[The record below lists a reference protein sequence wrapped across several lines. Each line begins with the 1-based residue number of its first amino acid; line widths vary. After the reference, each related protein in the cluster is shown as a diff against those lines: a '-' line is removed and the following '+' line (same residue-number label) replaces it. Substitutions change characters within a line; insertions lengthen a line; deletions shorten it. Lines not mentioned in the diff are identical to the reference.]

1 MSAVKPLKKIILLDS
16 CSYFRL
22 GASFRPILFKLE
34 GDPEYE
40 LKVLADLDKEYSKNA
55 RLKTKYW
62 WAGTSEF
69 VEERE
74 ANRFV
79 PSPRRVNAV
88 RLAFSYINQ
97 YAIDNNISAS
107 LIDKRVLSVGHAM
120 SGIVVTDDL
129 AMQSL
134 AETFNISWINTLG
147 LLKLMYERGKA
158 TIEDIDSIIE
168 YWKYEKDFPTS
179 FHTIK
184 DWRATLCH

>member
-1 MSAVKPLKKIILLDS
+1 MSLRSLQILIKNTRRMLALRLSIGGREHPSLLKSGKPI
-16 CSYFRL
+16 
-22 GASFRPILFKLE
+22 
-34 GDPEYE
+34 
-40 LKVLADLDKEYSKNA
+40 
-55 RLKTKYW
+55 
-62 WAGTSEF
+62 
-69 VEERE
+69 
-74 ANRFV
+74 NRFV
-79 PSPRRVNAV
+79 PSSRRVNAV

-179 FHTIK
+179 FQAIK